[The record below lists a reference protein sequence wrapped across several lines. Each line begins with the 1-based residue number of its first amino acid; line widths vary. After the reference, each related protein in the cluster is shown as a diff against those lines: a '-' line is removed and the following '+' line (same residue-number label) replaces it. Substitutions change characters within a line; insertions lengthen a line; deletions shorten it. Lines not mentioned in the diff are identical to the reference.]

1 MLLFPNVDAKTR
13 ANLESER
20 GKRFSHGV
28 AIVESKRWDR
38 PLDRTPKGAKKGDDE
53 REVPSTQILRYLSRA
68 ETLSDR
74 RIQWA
79 ILTNGRLWRLY
90 YQGAKSRSEEYL
102 EIDLSRLLDVP
113 GLSDLPSERDDSTR
127 AHWLRVFRLMFG
139 RELFAEKGADDRTF
153 HFIALDEGQRWE
165 ERVAKSL
172 STLVFRGLFRDL
184 VRSLDAA
191 NRQRPAPRPLDYLRE
206 LKEAAL
212 TLLYRLLFVL
222 YAEDRDLLPVRD
234 RRYDDYGLRPIRDK
248 VAQRIDEN
256 DTFAATIG
264 NYYACLRGLF
274 RAIDQGEP
282 SLGLPPYNGGLF
294 DPEAAPLLERI
305 ELPDAAFA
313 PLLDAFSRHAGRRIS
328 YRDLSVQQLGSIYE
342 RLLEHEVVEKDGEV
356 DVIADEAA
364 RKGSGSFYTHEVLVQ
379 FILERAVGPLVSER
393 VKRFRQKAE
402 ALASDRRPRA
412 DRIADLA
419 ALDPASQ
426 LLDIKICDPAMGSGH
441 FLVSLVD
448 FLADRVLE
456 AMVDASLVVPFAD
469 DDHPYE
475 SPLVERLA
483 SIRERILDLAKQRH
497 WQVDEAQLDD
507 KHLVR
512 RMILKRVVHGV
523 DKNPMAVELA
533 KVALWLHTFTAGA
546 PLSFLDHHL
555 RCGDSLLGLRLAEV
569 SAWVQQRGAL
579 TIHPSV
585 VHAQQAARQMTSI
598 EAITDS
604 DITEVEES
612 ARTFQAVREETE
624 PLAAFL
630 SLIAAERLMGVFDAA
645 PSEQPK
651 PTRRTRNHD
660 AKVAAYER
668 AAAWQDVLDGN
679 LGDPIAIARGALPVR
694 PAEQP
699 EAPGLF
705 PSDQP
710 EQGTL
715 FAQSALDPRH
725 RRLAQELVDQARALA
740 HEHRLLHWELAFPNV
755 WQNWLSIEPQG
766 GFDAV
771 IGNPPYVRQEH
782 IGALKPALRKAYRAY
797 DGMADLYVYFYELG
811 LRLLRPGGRLSY
823 VVTNKWL
830 RAGYAEELRGFLS
843 SKGWLEAVA
852 DFGHAKK
859 FFPAADVFPC
869 VIVAR
874 RPDPTQPPETTEV
887 CQLPR
892 DVVRLDRVSEDV
904 RERAFPLPRA
914 SFTRQIWQLDPPAVA
929 ALMDKI
935 RRAGVPLKDYAGA
948 SPQYGIKTGYN
959 EAFLIDTSTRNALVA
974 ADPKCAEI
982 IRPYLRGQ
990 DIDRWYAS
998 WRGFWMIVLKS
1009 SSDQDWP
1016 WSADQEGAEF
1026 IFARQYPS
1034 IYDYFMERSPGEL
1047 ARMKSRADQG
1057 RFWWELRP
1065 CAYYAL
1071 FGARKI
1077 IYNDITWTPQFSL
1090 SETGHYVNNTVY
1102 LLPTSNCW
1110 ILSTL
1115 NSPSSWWFAWR
1126 TAQHGKDEALR
1137 YFNTFVESYPIPA
1150 PPEGSNEHAS
1160 EAVSR
1165 LARIREEVDVTCAR
1179 LREWYQ
1185 VTLEIRKPSRP
1196 LSNPFGLTGDEF
1208 IKQASLARGPRK
1220 PLSAAALNAVRE
1232 EYVKSVQPMQGV
1244 LREAERLEWRLND
1257 LVNDAYGLTP
1267 DEVRLMW
1274 STAPPRMPS
1283 TGISEEP
1290 AEVDGEA
1297 AE

>member
-1 MLLFPNVDAKTR
+1 M
-13 ANLESER
+13 
-20 GKRFSHGV
+20 

-38 PLDRTPKGAKKGDDE
+38 PLDRTTKGAKKGDDE

-79 ILTNGRLWRLY
+79 MLTNGRLWRLY

-113 GLSDLPSERDDSTR
+113 GLSDLLSERDESTR
-127 AHWLRVFRLMFG
+127 VHWLCVFRLMFG
-139 RELFAEKGADDRTF
+139 RESFAEKGADNRSF

-165 ERVAKSL
+165 EGVAKSL
-172 STLVFRGLFRDL
+172 STLIFRGLFKDL

-191 NRQRPAPRPLDYLRE
+191 NRQRTLPRSLDYLRE

-234 RRYDDYGLRPIRDK
+234 RRYNNYGLRPIRDD
-248 VAQRIDEN
+248 VAERTDEN

-264 NYYACLRGLF
+264 NYYSRLRGLF

-282 SLGLPPYNGGLF
+282 SLGLPPYDGGLF

-313 PLLDAFSRHAGRRIS
+313 PLVDAFSRHAGRRIS

-342 RLLEHEVVEKDGEV
+342 RLLEHEVVETDGEV

-379 FILERAVGPLVSER
+379 FILERAVGPLVTDRAE
-393 VKRFRQKAE
+393 RFRQKAE
-402 ALASDRRPRA
+402 ILASERRSKA
-412 DRIADLA
+412 GRIADLA

-426 LLDIKICDPAMGSGH
+426 LLEIKVCDPAMGSGH

-456 AMVDASLVVPFAD
+456 AMAGAPLAVSFAD

-483 SIRERILDLAKQRH
+483 SIRERILDLAMQRH
-497 WQVDEAQLDD
+497 WKVDEAQLDD

-555 RCGDSLLGLRLAEV
+555 RCGDSLLGMRVADAK
-569 SAWVQQRGAL
+569 AWLEQRGAM
-579 TIHPSV
+579 TIHRHV
-585 VHAQQAARQMTSI
+585 VHAQQAAAQMTSI
-598 EAITDS
+598 ETITDS

-612 ARTFQAVREETE
+612 ARIFDAVREETQ
-624 PLAAFL
+624 PLSAFL
-630 SLIAAERLMGVFDAA
+630 SLVSAERLMGVFEAA
-645 PSEQPK
+645 PKEKPK
-651 PTRRTRNHD
+651 QTRRTGDHE
-660 AKVAAYER
+660 AKLAAYEK
-668 AAAWQDVLDGN
+668 AAALQDVLDGN
-679 LGDPIAIARGALPVR
+679 LGDPVTIARDGLAIAP
-694 PAEQP
+694 EQAG
-699 EAPGLF
+699 ETGELF

-710 EQGTL
+710 EQATL
-715 FAQSALDPRH
+715 FAGSSLDPRH
-725 RRLAQELVDQARALA
+725 RRLARDLVEAARTLA
-740 HEHRLLHWELAFPNV
+740 REHRFLHWELAFPNV
-755 WQNWLSIEPQG
+755 WQNWLSVEPRG

-771 IGNPPYVRQEH
+771 IGNPPYVRQEQ
-782 IGALKPALRKAYRAY
+782 IKDLKPALKKVYQTF

-830 RAGYAEELRGFLS
+830 RAGYAEELRGLLS
-843 SKGWLEAVA
+843 SKAWLEAIA
-852 DFGHAKK
+852 DFGHAKS

-874 RPDPTQPPETTEV
+874 RPDSPDPPGATEV
-887 CQLPR
+887 CQIPR
-892 DVVRLDRVSEDV
+892 DVVRLDRVSQQVSDL
-904 RERAFPLPRA
+904 AFPLPRA
-914 SFTRQIWQLDPPAVA
+914 SFTRQGWQLDPPDVA

-935 RRAGVPLKDYAGA
+935 RCAGVPLKEYAGV

-959 EAFLIDTSTRNALVA
+959 EAFLIDTPTRNALIAV
-974 ADPKCAEI
+974 DPNCEEI
-982 IRPYLRGQ
+982 IKPYLRGQ
-990 DIDRWYAS
+990 DIERWYAP
-998 WRGFWMIVLKS
+998 WQGLWM
-1009 SSDQDWP
+1009 
-1016 WSADQEGAEF
+1016 
-1026 IFARQYPS
+1026 IFARRGVEIERYPS
-1034 IYDYFMERSPGEL
+1034 ILAHLQRYRKKLEPRPEDWQRDPKDWPGRKPGNYAWYEIQDAVDYHYTFDDP
-1047 ARMKSRADQG
+1047 
-1057 RFWWELRP
+1057 
-1065 CAYYAL
+1065 
-1071 FGARKI
+1071 KI
-1077 IYNDITWTPQFSL
+1077 IYNDITWTSQFSMD
-1090 SETGHYVNNTVY
+1090 ETGSYINNTVY
-1102 LLPTSNCW
+1102 ALPTSDRW
-1110 ILSTL
+1110 ILTVL
-1115 NSPSSWWFAWR
+1115 NVPIGWWFAWR
-1126 TAQHGKDEALR
+1126 TAQHAKDEALR
-1137 YFNTFVESYPIPA
+1137 YFNTFVETYPVPRSF
-1150 PPEGSNEHAS
+1150 GRDNEIACD
-1160 EAVSR
+1160 AALR
-1165 LARIREEVDVTCAR
+1165 LASIESEIAGTWIAIYDWYRLVLEIPKLNRTLREPFALSSDQLVERIR
-1179 LREWYQ
+1179 
-1185 VTLEIRKPSRP
+1185 K
-1196 LSNPFGLTGDEF
+1196 
-1208 IKQASLARGPRK
+1208 ARGVRK
-1220 PLSAAALNAVRE
+1220 PLSAAAVQAVRE
-1232 EYVKSVQPMQGV
+1232 EYVKTVQPIQAA

-1257 LVNDAYGLTP
+1257 LVNKAYGLTP

-1274 STAPPRMPS
+1274 ATAPPRMPL
-1283 TGISEEP
+1283 TANSEDSP
-1290 AEVDGEA
+1290 EVDEEA